1 MEHQAFAQLL
11 GNYGEFV
18 GAIAVV
24 ITLAYL
30 AVQIRQNTE
39 SVRLSSEL
47 ALSQQTSDFAA
58 RMWAHPEMLRI
69 WDLAITDPSSLSSD
83 DIRQYRWM
91 CVDLFL
97 MYEGQYQLYKRGHV
111 AEDIWK
117 GKADM
122 MCGLLQN
129 PAVSEWWS
137 LRMSP
142 LSDDF
147 VQYIESLPTSNE
159 WKYQPVSGVS

>member
-69 WDLAITDPSSLSSD
+69 WDLAVTDPPLCRAMRFANTDGCVQTSFWCMKANISSTSAGMLP
-83 DIRQYRWM
+83 R
-91 CVDLFL
+91 
-97 MYEGQYQLYKRGHV
+97 MY
-111 AEDIWK
+111 
-117 GKADM
+117 GKAK
-122 MCGLLQN
+122 Q
-129 PAVSEWWS
+129 
-137 LRMSP
+137 
-142 LSDDF
+142 
-147 VQYIESLPTSNE
+147 T
-159 WKYQPVSGVS
+159 

>member
-1 MEHQAFAQLL
+1 MEHEAFAQLL

-24 ITLAYL
+24 VTLVYL

-39 SVRLSSEL
+39 SLRISSEL
-47 ALSQQTSDFAA
+47 ALSHQTSDFAA

-91 CVDLFL
+91 CADLFL
-97 MYEGQYQLYKRGHV
+97 TYESQYQLYKRGLV
-111 AEDIWK
+111 AEDTWK

-122 MCGLLQN
+122 MCGLLKS

-137 LRMSP
+137 LEMAPFSK
-142 LSDDF
+142 DF
-147 VQYIESLPTSNE
+147 VKYIESLPTENE
-159 WKYQPVSGVS
+159 WKYQPVYGVS

>member
-24 ITLAYL
+24 ITLLYL

-39 SVRLSSEL
+39 SLRLSSEL

-69 WDLAITDPSSLSSD
+69 WDLVVTDPSSLSID
-83 DIRQYRWM
+83 EIGQFRWV
-91 CVDLFL
+91 CADLFL
-97 MYEGQYQLYKRGHV
+97 VYEGQYQLYKRGHV
-111 AEDIWK
+111 AEDVWK

-122 MCGLLQN
+122 MCGLLES
-129 PAVSEWWS
+129 PIVSEWWS
-137 LRMSP
+137 PRMAP
-142 LSDDF
+142 LTDDF
-147 VQYIESLPTSNE
+147 VHYIESRPNSNG
-159 WKYQPVSGVS
+159 WKHQSVSGVS